1 MFWIRLRS
9 SILIVMAA
17 FLILW
22 PGGLVTSV
30 GIGAVSLVG
39 LYELNRI
46 VHVEK
51 GLPGVVSY
59 LAAIVYDV
67 VLYLQPERESMLF
80 ATGYLTVL
88 LVVYVFCYPKY
99 HFRQIA
105 TPFFGV
111 FYVAVM
117 LSYVVRIRS
126 IGNGL
131 AVLLIFFSSWGCDT
145 CAYAAGMLFGKHKM
159 TPKLSP
165 KKTVEGAVGGLIGT
179 AVLGVL
185 FGIFAGE
192 QAGLSFGAWH
202 PALSCALIC
211 LAGGIGSMIG
221 DLAASAIKR
230 NYDIK
235 DYGNLIPGHGG
246 ILDRFDSVIFVAP
259 AVYTV
264 ISLMQW
270 LL

>member
-1 MFWIRLRS
+1 MFWTRLKS
-9 SILIVMAA
+9 SVGIVLAA

-22 PGGLVTSV
+22 PGGVVTSL
-30 GIGAVSLVG
+30 GICLVSLVG

-46 VHVEK
+46 EGVEK
-51 GLPGVVSY
+51 NLPGVAAY
-59 LAAIVYDV
+59 LAAVLYYV
-67 VLYLQPERESMLF
+67 VLYVKPEWESMLF
-80 ATGYLTVL
+80 ATGCMTVL
-88 LVVYVFCYPKY
+88 LAIYVLCYPKY

-105 TPFFGV
+105 TPFFGI

-117 LSYVVRIRS
+117 LSYIVRIRN

-145 CAYAAGMLFGKHKM
+145 CAYAVGMLLGKHKM
-159 TPKLSP
+159 TPLLSP
-165 KKTVEGAVGGLIGT
+165 KKTIEGAVGGLLGT
-179 AVLGVL
+179 TLLGVL
-185 FGIFAGE
+185 FGLLVGE
-192 QAGLSFGAWH
+192 HAGLSFGTWS
-202 PALSCALIC
+202 PALSCGLIC

-235 DYGNLIPGHGG
+235 DYGKLIPGHGG

-259 AVYTV
+259 AIYAV
-264 ISLMQW
+264 IALLQW